1 MRRAPKATQGGA
13 AILTAMLTVV
23 LVASLASATLWQQWR
38 GVEVEAAERS
48 RTQSAWVLVGALD
61 WARLILREDGRKG
74 GADHL
79 AEPWA
84 VPLAQARL
92 STFLAADRSDALA
105 AEEMQA
111 AFLSGQIVDL
121 QSRLNVT
128 NLVVNG
134 QADTAG
140 QLAFERLFRTLNLP
154 EAELQTMTLLLAQAQ
169 AARPSSAIGRAQ
181 RANGATAA
189 SAVNDAN
196 ATLWPQTLE
205 QLAWVG
211 LSAPTLARLRAFITL
226 LPERTPV
233 NLNTA
238 PAEVIFASVAG
249 LDLADANRL
258 VQARTNRH
266 FATLAEASEALGKAA
281 AVLSDSLHSVNSR
294 FFEVQGTLRMDQVEV
309 QEQSVVQRDGLDVK
323 TLWRQRSVAPAKAP
337 LQ

>member
-1 MRRAPKATQGGA
+1 MRRAPEATQGGA

-211 LSAPTLARLRAFITL
+211 LSAPTLARLRPFITL
-226 LPERTPV
+226 LPVATPV

-323 TLWRQRSVAPAKAP
+323 TLWRQRGVAPAKAP